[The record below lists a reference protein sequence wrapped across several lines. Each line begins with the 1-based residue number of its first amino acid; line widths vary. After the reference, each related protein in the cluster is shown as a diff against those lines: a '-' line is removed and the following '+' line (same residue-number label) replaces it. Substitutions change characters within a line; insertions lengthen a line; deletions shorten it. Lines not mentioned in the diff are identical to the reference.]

1 MMRLERFDTMKLTL
15 IEVPNLIG
23 LSVTELEPLLINL
36 RLKASG
42 EGDVV
47 VQQSPKPG
55 EKVKEGS
62 TIRIYLDSDD
72 GASD

>member
-1 MMRLERFDTMKLTL
+1 
-15 IEVPNLIG
+15 IG

-42 EGDVV
+42 KGDVV

-62 TIRIYLDSDD
+62 TIRIYLDNKD

>member
-1 MMRLERFDTMKLTL
+1 MIRINQRLRLYCQGKCEWSILLF
-15 IEVPNLIG
+15 
-23 LSVTELEPLLINL
+23 SVTELEPLLINL

-42 EGDVV
+42 KGDVV

-62 TIRIYLDSDD
+62 TIRIYLDNKD